1 MLPRNSLRSLA
12 VAKALAAA
20 MALVA
25 LVPGPATASDI
36 VVRGKALSKE
46 EAQAKAQAFVQAV
59 GMVTTVKPAARWLD
73 RVCPK
78 IVGLSDANIAA
89 RVEARVRSIASES
102 GARVAKP
109 GCEGNLVVIFTAD
122 ADDLA
127 RRINAQDPRQM
138 AETSPVWRGRLIDG
152 RTPVRWWYSS
162 EVRSADGA
170 PSVNAPL
177 PWLGISSDGMADA
190 GSTTGTDV
198 GGDSGGGYTNSRRS
212 SLVSTNAKRAIRSA
226 TVLVDVTLANGKEL
240 EAVTDYAALVGLAEI
255 RFAGDPPP
263 DSVLS
268 LFAPVSP
275 TYGLT
280 TQDQALLK
288 SLYRLPLDRHGR
300 YHRGWLVKDVSKSL
314 TAGE

>member
-1 MLPRNSLRSLA
+1 MAKTLA
-12 VAKALAAA
+12 TAF
-20 MALVA
+20 ALVA
-25 LVPGPATASDI
+25 LFPGPATASDI

-46 EAQAKAQAFVQAV
+46 EAQAKAQAYVQAV

-78 IVGLSDANIAA
+78 IVGLGDANISAK
-89 RVEARVRSIASES
+89 VEARVRSIASAS

-109 GCEGNLVVIFTAD
+109 GCEGNLLVIFTAD

-127 RRINAQDPRQM
+127 RRINAADPRQM
-138 AETSPVWRGRLIDG
+138 AETSPTWRGRLVDG
-152 RTPVRWWYSS
+152 RTPIRWWYSS
-162 EVRSADGA
+162 EYRSSDGA
-170 PSVNAPL
+170 PPTSAPL
-177 PWLGISSDGMADA
+177 PWLAIGMEGGGESSSGAA
-190 GSTTGTDV
+190 SSTDV
-198 GGDSGGGYTNSRRS
+198 NGDSGGGYTNSTRS
-212 SLVSTNAKRAIRSA
+212 SLVSTNVKRAIRSA

-275 TYGLT
+275 TLGLT
-280 TQDQALLK
+280 AQDEALLR

>member
-1 MLPRNSLRSLA
+1 MRRTSFRRI
-12 VAKALAAA
+12 VGTFGLAAA
-20 MALVA
+20 IGLAA
-25 LVPGPATASDI
+25 PAQAEDI
-36 VVRGKALSKE
+36 VVRAKALSKE
-46 EAQAKAQAFVQAV
+46 EAEAKARAYVQAV

-73 RVCPK
+73 RICPK
-78 IVGLSDANIAA
+78 ATGLADPLVAA
-89 RVEARVRSIASES
+89 KVEARIRAIAGQV
-102 GARVAKP
+102 GARLAKP
-109 GCEGNLVVIFTAD
+109 GCETNLLVAFTAD

-138 AETSPVWRGRLIDG
+138 METAPLWRGRLIEG
-152 RTPVRWWYSS
+152 RTPIRWWYSS

-170 PSVNAPL
+170 PPTSAPL
-177 PWLGISSDGMADA
+177 PWLGISSGEGADA
-190 GSTTGTDV
+190 GTTTNTDI
-198 GGDSGGGYTNSRRS
+198 GGDSGGGTNTSTRS
-212 SLVSTNAKRAIRSA
+212 SLVSTNAKRAIRTA
-226 TVLVDVTLANGKEL
+226 TILIDVTLAAGKEL

-268 LFAPVSP
+268 LFAPSNP

-280 TQDQALLK
+280 AQDEALLK

-300 YHRGWLVKDVSKSL
+300 YHRGWLVKDISKSL